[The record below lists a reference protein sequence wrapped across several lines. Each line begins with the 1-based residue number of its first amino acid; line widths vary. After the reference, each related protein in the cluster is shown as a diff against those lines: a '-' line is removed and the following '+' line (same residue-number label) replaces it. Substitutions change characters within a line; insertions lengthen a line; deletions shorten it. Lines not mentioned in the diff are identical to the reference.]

1 MRPRTIVEERPQNVA
16 VMDVFSKLAQ
26 NRIVFIG
33 EEIYDESANE
43 IIAQL
48 LYLDSLPGNEQI
60 SIYINS
66 PGGSVYSGFAIYDTI
81 QKLKS
86 PVKTIVVGM
95 AASMAAILL
104 LAAKE
109 RAALKHARIMIH
121 QPMGGAQGQ
130 ASDIKI
136 TCDEIVKVQTELYEI
151 ISERTGIPMDEV
163 YKLCDRDKWYT
174 AKEALESGFIT
185 EIL

>member
-1 MRPRTIVEERPQNVA
+1 
-16 VMDVFSKLAQ
+16 
-26 NRIVFIG
+26 
-33 EEIYDESANE
+33 
-43 IIAQL
+43 
-48 LYLDSLPGNEQI
+48 
-60 SIYINS
+60 
-66 PGGSVYSGFAIYDTI
+66 
-81 QKLKS
+81 
-86 PVKTIVVGM
+86 M

-136 TCDEIVKVQTELYEI
+136 TCDEIIKLQAELYEI

>member
-33 EEIYDESANE
+33 NEIDDEGANE
-43 IIAQL
+43 LIAQL
-48 LYLDSLPGNEQI
+48 LFLDSLPGNEQI

-66 PGGSVYSGFAIYDTI
+66 PGGSVYAGFAIYDTI

-86 PVKTIVVGM
+86 PVKTIAVGM
-95 AASMAAILL
+95 AASMGAILL
-104 LAAKE
+104 LSSE
-109 RAALKHARIMIH
+109 DRSALKHSRIMIH

-130 ASDIKI
+130 ASDIRI
-136 TCDEIVKVQTELYEI
+136 TCDEINKVQVELYEI

-163 YKLCDRDKWYT
+163 YKLCDQDKWYT
-174 AKEALESGFIT
+174 AKEALEAGIIK

>member
-48 LYLDSLPGNEQI
+48 LYLDSIPGNEPI
-60 SIYINS
+60 SIYINT
-66 PGGSVYSGFAIYDTI
+66 PGGSVYSGLAIYDTI

-95 AASMAAILL
+95 AASMGSILL
-104 LAAKE
+104 LSSKD
-109 RAALKHARIMIH
+109 RAALKHSRVMIH

-130 ASDIKI
+130 VSDIKI
-136 TCDEIVKVQTELYEI
+136 TYEQITILQKELYDI
-151 ISERTGIPMDEV
+151 ISERTGIPYDEV
-163 YKLCDRDKWYT
+163 VQLCDRDTWYT
-174 AKEALESGFIT
+174 AEEALEKKFIT